1 MEVSR
6 LLGDPFYEARDR
18 LIVRKGRP
26 AFCVA
31 DQFARREIGVDGLPA
46 DGMDRNGVSATPAF
60 GDRVEA
66 IHGLTQQSAA

>member
-18 LIVRKGRP
+18 LIVRKGHP
-26 AFCVA
+26 AFRVA

-46 DGMDRNGVSATPAF
+46 DGMDRNGVSATSTF